1 MSPRAGL
8 DADRIVSKAT
18 EIIDM
23 NGVDKLTLGILA
35 SELNVRTPSL
45 YNHVKS
51 LDGLKQALAIQGLN
65 KLYQQMQKAA
75 IGRSGDTAIREIS
88 EAYLCFVRSHPG
100 LYEATFRAPE
110 PEDSNLQQAQDQ
122 IVELVVLVM
131 REYDLSHDTVLHLVR
146 GLRSILHGF
155 TSIEQMGGFGL
166 PLDLDQSF
174 TILLDT
180 YIKGIHLLKKE
191 QGSRVE

>member
-1 MSPRAGL
+1 
-8 DADRIVSKAT
+8 
-18 EIIDM
+18 
-23 NGVDKLTLGILA
+23 
-35 SELNVRTPSL
+35 
-45 YNHVKS
+45 
-51 LDGLKQALAIQGLN
+51 
-65 KLYQQMQKAA
+65 
-75 IGRSGDTAIREIS
+75 
-88 EAYLCFVRSHPG
+88 
-100 LYEATFRAPE
+100 
-110 PEDSNLQQAQDQ
+110 
-122 IVELVVLVM
+122 M